1 MISNP
6 AKEGEG
12 PDQPAS
18 LGTLLS
24 GDPEA
29 VDRDLCRP
37 AWGTL
42 GRHAAVIVVG
52 AGAFGAAIGL
62 WRDPKQALFTAIKL
76 PLILLLCAF
85 GNALLNGMIGALL
98 GLKLTFR
105 QSFLAILMSF
115 SIAGTILGSISPL
128 LFFYVWNMTPFD
140 PALRTTEGYSGLMV
154 LAVAAIAFAGIASN
168 VRLLGWLDRANASRA
183 LSFRI
188 LFFWL
193 AGNLLL
199 GSQLS
204 WILRPFFGSP
214 GLEIQFLRPDAFH
227 GNFFQALWI
236 AVRNVLGL

>member
-6 AKEGEG
+6 AKEGER

-37 AWGTL
+37 VLGTL
-42 GRHAAVIVVG
+42 GRHTAVIVAG
-52 AGAFGAAIGL
+52 AGSFGAAIGI
-62 WRDPKQALFTAIKL
+62 WRDPMQAVFTAIKL

-115 SIAGTILGSISPL
+115 SLAATILGSISPL

-140 PALRTTEGYSGLMV
+140 PATRTTDGYSGLMV

-168 VRLLGWLDRANASRA
+168 VRLLGWLDRANASRG
-183 LSFRI
+183 LSLRV

-214 GLEIQFLRPDAFH
+214 GLDVQFVRDDALQ
-227 GNFFQALWI
+227 GNFFQALWSS
-236 AVRNVLGL
+236 VCNVLGL